1 MFVTDHAYMTSFWL
15 LFLNEFYCL
24 LTFCAFHSYCYI
36 GFCFYAYMFISTWF
50 TRTCC
55 ILMHFKNDLAY
66 FMDITVEFLCLM
78 LFWFFYV
85 VFFDKFFSDY
95 KKYRYSVNC
104 ITFGFENDGFL
115 VFDSYS
121 YKGLASFILADYI
134 D

>member
-1 MFVTDHAYMTSFWL
+1 
-15 LFLNEFYCL
+15 
-24 LTFCAFHSYCYI
+24 
-36 GFCFYAYMFISTWF
+36 
-50 TRTCC
+50 
-55 ILMHFKNDLAY
+55 MHFKNDLAY

-104 ITFGFENDGFL
+104 ITFGFENDDFL

-121 YKGLASFILADYI
+121 YEGLASFILADYI